1 LEPKR
6 QTPRWKHSPQARTPR
21 RTVSDI
27 RPGAAIWVATVGGV
41 GYFPVAPGTA
51 GSLVGVGIVLA
62 LGLMPVA
69 PAWRIAA
76 VALAAIILLVLGA
89 AASSKA
95 ETFFGRVDPSQVVI
109 DEVVGQMI
117 ALAVLP
123 TPGWKTY
130 VAGFLLFRFFD
141 IVKPFP
147 AGRCERFAGGWGIM
161 LDDVVAGAYSLLV
174 LLVGGLVIK

>member
-1 LEPKR
+1 MGDT
-6 QTPRWKHSPQARTPR
+6 Q
-21 RTVSDI
+21 
-27 RPGAAIWVATVGGV
+27 PGAAVWVATAGGV

-62 LGLMPVA
+62 LGLLPVA
-69 PAWRIAA
+69 PAWRIAS
-76 VALAAIILLVLGA
+76 VAMVAIILMVLGA

-95 ETFFGRVDPSQVVI
+95 ETFFGRVDPGQVVI

-117 ALAVLP
+117 ALVAWPVA
-123 TPGWKTY
+123 GWKTY
-130 VAGFLLFRFFD
+130 VAGFILFRFFD

-147 AGRCERFAGGWGIM
+147 ARRCERIAGGWGIM

-174 LLVGGLVIK
+174 LLVGGFAVQ